1 MLITGWKW
9 IERLMQVLLIIGV
22 AIMVVTCL
30 GQVVARYF
38 FHHPLNWTEEL
49 ARFIFVWVSYL
60 AAWLAW
66 KYRLHIAVDAVIY
79 IDSPEL
85 HRWSRML
92 VEGLVLA
99 LCVYTFWTNISLIRL
114 ALTQPS
120 PILQIP
126 MGWIYAGYSVM
137 TLLIACDIVS
147 AWITGKRDS
156 ALDLSEKTQ

>member
-1 MLITGWKW
+1 MLIAGWKW
-9 IERLMQVLLIIGV
+9 VERLMQALLIIGI
-22 AIMVVTCL
+22 AIMVVACL
-30 GQVVARYF
+30 GQVIARYF

-49 ARFIFVWVSYL
+49 ARFVFVWVSYL

-66 KYRLHIAVDAVIY
+66 KYRLHISVDAVTY
-79 IDSPEL
+79 INSSAL

-114 ALTQPS
+114 TLTQPS

-126 MGWIYAGYSVM
+126 MGWIYAGYSAM
-137 TLLIACDIVS
+137 TLLIACDILS
-147 AWITGKRDS
+147 SWITGKRYS
-156 ALDLSEKTQ
+156 ALDLSET

>member
-1 MLITGWKW
+1 
-9 IERLMQVLLIIGV
+9 MQVLLFVGI
-22 AIMVVTCL
+22 AIMVVACL

-66 KYRLHIAVDAVIY
+66 KYRLHIAVDAVNY
-79 IDSPEL
+79 IGTPAL
-85 HRWSRML
+85 HRMSRIL
-92 VEGLVLA
+92 VEILVLG
-99 LCVYTFWTNISLIRL
+99 LCLYTFWTNLSLIRL

-126 MGWIYAGYSVM
+126 MGWVYAGYSAM
-137 TLLIACDIVS
+137 TLLIALDILVT
-147 AWITGKRDS
+147 WLTGRRS
-156 ALDLSEKTQ
+156 SPPDLSEA